1 MCKRFF
7 CACQCRFLAVSA
19 LTAVL
24 RRGSNKVGPLF
35 LNPTRIEEEGIKEF
49 YKSSTL
55 QGRIGNVSPLVK
67 VPQLFLP
74 KRFFVVVVVV
84 VSRTNFPLEEKEKK
98 RLFCFFHRKE
108 KKEDGSIPSSAFFG

>member
-1 MCKRFF
+1 MPVSILGRQ
-7 CACQCRFLAVSA
+7 CADCGAASWLKQSWSA
-19 LTAVL
+19 L
-24 RRGSNKVGPLF
+24 SP
-35 LNPTRIEEEGIKEF
+35 PDSYRIEEEEGIKEF

-84 VSRTNFPLEEKEKK
+84 VVSRTNFPLEEKEKK